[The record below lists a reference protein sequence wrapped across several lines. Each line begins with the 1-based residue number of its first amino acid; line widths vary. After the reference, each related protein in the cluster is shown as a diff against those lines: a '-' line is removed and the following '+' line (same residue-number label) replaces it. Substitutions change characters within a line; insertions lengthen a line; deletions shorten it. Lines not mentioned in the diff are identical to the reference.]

1 MRLDIYIAKQSP
13 GLPEVHAVAQG
24 ANQLSGLEVFLV
36 PAEDLEPMG
45 TFAVVAPLYVLDG
58 QLLAWGVS
66 SVEALLTQLRHRHKT
81 TAVAQQRSVPQIP
94 HQNPHSSDPFP
105 LATSAM
111 PMPAL
116 TLDMLSDLGKEDL
129 RKLFAQMPR
138 RTYTSGRFIF
148 WQDEA
153 VSAAFLLRQGHVQLS
168 RLTQQGKRWE
178 LGHVR
183 PGMLFGEVAL
193 LGETASYTSAEV
205 VDEAL
210 VSVLSRPLLDR
221 LMREHPSVALRVN
234 RYLSRQLMQ
243 NAELLEGALF
253 RDASARL
260 AATLIQ
266 QSQEARTLLLWLTH
280 EQLGASTGLLRE
292 TVTKVLDMFQQ
303 AGLVRLRRN
312 QVQLLE
318 VSKLQTLLQATDTSS
333 FLRRL
338 RDQTDSALDHSRMIV
353 PAS

>member
-81 TAVAQQRSVPQIP
+81 TGVAQQRSVPQIP

-138 RTYTSGRFIF
+138 RT
-148 WQDEA
+148 
-153 VSAAFLLRQGHVQLS
+153 
-168 RLTQQGKRWE
+168 
-178 LGHVR
+178 
-183 PGMLFGEVAL
+183 
-193 LGETASYTSAEV
+193 
-205 VDEAL
+205 
-210 VSVLSRPLLDR
+210 
-221 LMREHPSVALRVN
+221 
-234 RYLSRQLMQ
+234 
-243 NAELLEGALF
+243 
-253 RDASARL
+253 
-260 AATLIQ
+260 
-266 QSQEARTLLLWLTH
+266 
-280 EQLGASTGLLRE
+280 
-292 TVTKVLDMFQQ
+292 
-303 AGLVRLRRN
+303 
-312 QVQLLE
+312 
-318 VSKLQTLLQATDTSS
+318 
-333 FLRRL
+333 
-338 RDQTDSALDHSRMIV
+338 
-353 PAS
+353 

>member
-24 ANQLSGLEVFLV
+24 ANQIPEVDVFLV
-36 PAEDLEPMG
+36 PAEGQEPMD

-66 SVEALLTQLRHRHKT
+66 SVEALLTQLRHRYKT
-81 TAVAQQRSVPQIP
+81 TAAAQQRLVPQVSS
-94 HQNPHSSDPFP
+94 QAVHSSSPFP
-105 LATSAM
+105 LATSST
-111 PMPAL
+111 PLPAL
-116 TLDMLSDLGKEDL
+116 TLDVLSDVGKEDI
-129 RKLFAQMPR
+129 RKLFAHMPR
-138 RTYTSGRFIF
+138 RTYGPGRFIF

-153 VSAAFLLRQGHVQLS
+153 ASTAFLLRQGHVQLS

-193 LGETASYTSAEV
+193 LGETTSYTSAEV
-205 VDEAL
+205 VEEAM
-210 VSVLSRPLLDR
+210 VSVLSRPLLDQ
-221 LMREHPSVALRVN
+221 LLREHPSVALRVN
-234 RYLSRQLMQ
+234 RYLSRRLMQ

-318 VSKLQTLLQATDTSS
+318 LAKLQTLLQANDTSG

-338 RDQTDSALDHSRMIV
+338 RDQTGSALDHSRIIV